1 MPIDFTTTHLIAI
14 VLIFACWTMY
24 PYIIKMI
31 GIGPLN
37 SVLLIA
43 RRKWVNEMAN
53 RSGNPFDAIMIG
65 HIVNSV
71 AFFGS
76 ATMIVLAGLF
86 SIALNIQSIFETVSK
101 IAIFSQH
108 SIELFVLIY
117 ALLSGVIT
125 TCFFSF
131 TYALRKLLYSIALIG
146 ALPQEPGADDSYD
159 ELIEDT
165 TVVLTESLKTFNFGI
180 RGYYYAIA
188 TLFLFIS
195 PMACI
200 AATLII
206 TSVLIYRQVAT
217 KTSRAIHHYVKQT
230 ETSDKKND

>member
-1 MPIDFTTTHLIAI
+1 MPTDFTLIHGLAI
-14 VLIFACWTMY
+14 LLIILCWTTY
-24 PYIIKMI
+24 PLLIKLI

-37 SVLLIA
+37 SVLMIA
-43 RRKWVNEMAN
+43 RRRWVHEMSN

-65 HIVNSV
+65 HLVNSV

-86 SIALNIQSIFETVSK
+86 SIALNLQSIYEAVST
-101 IAIFSQH
+101 ISLIGQH
-108 SIELFVLIY
+108 SLELFVMIY
-117 ALLSGVIT
+117 ALLAGVIT
-125 TCFFSF
+125 ICFFSF

-146 ALPQEPGADDSYD
+146 ALPNKPEISPAFD

-195 PMACI
+195 PLACI
-200 AATLII
+200 LATLII
-206 TSVLIYRQVAT
+206 TSILIYRQVAT
-217 KTSRAIHHYVKQT
+217 KTSRAIHRYV
-230 ETSDKKND
+230 EKNIT